1 MTYRANT
8 HFLLY
13 ALWEELNKLVRLLS
27 QEIIVTITCCESLT
41 WSTESRLIS
50 WPLLVLYGGQLQLTQ
65 LRSCRIF
72 GQIYEQLWR
81 HHTQCSR
88 ALQVP
93 THKHGRSGSNSHKTN
108 TNTQVQFYDPKHLQ
122 DIRNTEVSQAG
133 EKKKKE

>member
-1 MTYRANT
+1 MSISCKNVKRNIFTTYRANI

-27 QEIIVTITCCESLT
+27 REMIVPITWCESLT
-41 WSTESRLIS
+41 WLAESRLIS

-65 LRSCRIF
+65 LRSCRVF

-93 THKHGRSGSNSHKTN
+93 THKHWRSGYKFTQKPTQTPKCNCMIQNTCKT
-108 TNTQVQFYDPKHLQ
+108 
-122 DIRNTEVSQAG
+122 
-133 EKKKKE
+133 